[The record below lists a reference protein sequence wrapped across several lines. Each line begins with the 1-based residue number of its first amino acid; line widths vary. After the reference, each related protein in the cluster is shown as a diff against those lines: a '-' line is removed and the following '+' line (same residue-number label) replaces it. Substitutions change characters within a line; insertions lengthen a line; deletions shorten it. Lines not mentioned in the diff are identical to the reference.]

1 MKFWIIFEADIMD
14 TLSIPLAVTVTVAV
28 QLMVKS
34 LDPSKLPPVE
44 VKSVIFKAVKKEQ
57 DESKDF
63 LGTNDTF

>member
-1 MKFWIIFEADIMD
+1 MD
-14 TLSIPLAVTVTVAV
+14 TLSILLTVTVTIAV

-44 VKSVIFKAVKKEQ
+44 VKSVIFKSVKKEQ

-63 LGTNDTF
+63 FFGTNDSILK